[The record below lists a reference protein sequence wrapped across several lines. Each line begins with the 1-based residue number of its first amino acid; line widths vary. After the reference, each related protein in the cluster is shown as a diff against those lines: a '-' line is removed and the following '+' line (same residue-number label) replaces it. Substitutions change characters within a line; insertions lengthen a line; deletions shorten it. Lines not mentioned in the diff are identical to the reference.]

1 MSTEKSTMDLP
12 TKLADVKTLTFDC
25 YGTLID
31 WRAGLESSFLQ
42 IFGASIM
49 PLMHDL
55 FQRYVEAEKEVEG
68 RGFQP
73 YRDVLADVVKEIAG
87 GMGMP
92 VTADQASMLA
102 ILLPDWR
109 AYTDTVDALQ
119 RLKKRFRL
127 GVLSNV
133 DRDLFAGTNRKLGV
147 EFDFVITA
155 QDVESYKPAP
165 PHFERMLAEQ
175 GTKKDV
181 LHVAQ
186 SVFHDGTACAQLGI
200 DWIWI
205 NRYADANTSDVKP
218 LAEFPDLDSF
228 TSAAGC

>member
-1 MSTEKSTMDLP
+1 MSNAALARKLP
-12 TKLADVKTLTFDC
+12 GVKTLTFDC

-42 IFGASIM
+42 IFGPTIM

-55 FQRYVEAEKEVEG
+55 YERYVDVEKEVEA

-73 YRDVLADVVKEIAG
+73 YRDVLAEVAKGIAQSAG
-87 GMGMP
+87 VP
-92 VTADQASMLA
+92 VTADQARMLA
-102 ILLPDWR
+102 VLLPDWR
-109 AYTDTVDALQ
+109 AYTDTTDALQ

-127 GVLSNV
+127 GILSNV

-147 EFDFVITA
+147 EFDFIITA

-175 GTKKDV
+175 GTKEDV

-186 SVFHDGTACAQLGI
+186 SVFHDGAACAQLGI
-200 DWIWI
+200 DWVWI
-205 NRYADANTSDVKP
+205 NRYEDANTSDVKP
-218 LAEFPDLDSF
+218 LAEFPDLDSLA
-228 TSAAGC
+228 TAAGC